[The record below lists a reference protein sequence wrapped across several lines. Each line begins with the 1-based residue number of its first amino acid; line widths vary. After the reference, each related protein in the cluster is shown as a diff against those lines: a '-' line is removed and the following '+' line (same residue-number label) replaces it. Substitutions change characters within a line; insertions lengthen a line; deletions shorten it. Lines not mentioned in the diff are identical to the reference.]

1 MLEYLRGRGLEAT
14 ASRPGFVKAV
24 AGSLVLAFWCP
35 RDDFPHFDD
44 VDEARRE
51 LELDSVDVLVVVS
64 YRPYVV
70 VDYLGGLLER
80 AARWYGVKLQVKL
93 IGASSM
99 ELYAAL
105 EEALGKAFVDRP
117 RKLGPGRPLDERC
130 PQCLGGTLTLHRLD
144 RHYSHRFG
152 AEVVESIISCNAC
165 SLRLR
170 RIDLLN

>member
-1 MLEYLRGRGLEAT
+1 MVEYLRGRGLEVT
-14 ASRPGFVKAV
+14 AVRPSFVKAT
-24 AGSLVLAFWCP
+24 AGSMVLAFWCP
-35 RDDFPHFDD
+35 HNEFPHFDD
-44 VDEARRE
+44 VEDARRE
-51 LELDSVDVLVVVS
+51 LELDSVDALVVVS

-80 AARWYGVKLQVKL
+80 AARWYGIKLQVKL
-93 IGASSM
+93 IGASSV
-99 ELYAAL
+99 ELYTAL

-117 RKLGPGRPLDERC
+117 KKLGPGRPLEERC

-144 RHYSHRFG
+144 RHYSYRFG
-152 AEVVESIISCNAC
+152 MDVLESIISCSAC